1 MQLVVPQRPP
11 DVNFMHPLTL
21 STKGPVITCAA
32 QTASLKSSASAF
44 SDQGHLFYIP
54 ALYVPPTRPFKGFG
68 PGSLKQR
75 MLTTVH
81 RGPSAGSNRK
91 LLELPVL
98 SLHSGNRGLSALVSG
113 LVV

>member
-21 STKGPVITCAA
+21 STKGPRHHVC
-32 QTASLKSSASAF
+32 SPN
-44 SDQGHLFYIP
+44 HLVKVFCICFLRARPFVYIP

-75 MLTTVH
+75 MLTTVR

-98 SLHSGNRGLSALVSG
+98 SVKSDNRGLSALVSG

>member
-1 MQLVVPQRPP
+1 MCSPNHLVKVFCICFLRAKPF
-11 DVNFMHPLTL
+11 V
-21 STKGPVITCAA
+21 
-32 QTASLKSSASAF
+32 
-44 SDQGHLFYIP
+44 YIP

-91 LLELPVL
+91 LELPVL
-98 SLHSGNRGLSALVSG
+98 SVKSDNRGLSALVSG